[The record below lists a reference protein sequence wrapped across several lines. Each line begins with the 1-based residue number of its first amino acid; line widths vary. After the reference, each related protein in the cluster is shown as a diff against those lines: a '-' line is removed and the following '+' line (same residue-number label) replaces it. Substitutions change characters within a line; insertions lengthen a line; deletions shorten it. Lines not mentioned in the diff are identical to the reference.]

1 MKCYICPRITWMF
14 SVYSEMPSKRTLT
27 SRRKKKITLMV
38 LMNSSNVKALMPYV
52 IHVLIYK
59 PYSLSS
65 SSIYT
70 DT

>member
-1 MKCYICPRITWMF
+1 MYIVKCLVKELWLP
-14 SVYSEMPSKRTLT
+14 EK
-27 SRRKKKITLMV
+27 KKKITLMV
-38 LMNSSNVKALMPYV
+38 LMNSSNVRALMPYV